1 MIPFPSNTVV
11 KYDIYQWLCSP
22 IAPSYDRWHWREDR
36 KYPFLICRST
46 KFEASKSGHISE
58 TPSSTTPSERQGDTL
73 LRGISWRSHEN
84 KSCLLWP
91 LDYFRNPVRNLLS
104 STTPSGR
111 QEDTPLLDLFRGIS
125 ERRQENKSC
134 LLWPLDNFRN
144 PARNLLSST
153 TPASRHKDTYSLYLF
168 RVCLSQV
175 FLFSEIS
182 IFCLWQIWKF

>member
-1 MIPFPSNTVV
+1 MTIRLPQDPQKLCQEPPVLQNSNWKKTGQ
-11 KYDIYQWLCSP
+11 KWD
-22 IAPSYDRWHWREDR
+22 
-36 KYPFLICRST
+36 FLISQLKRHFLSCFKSWKSSPALGHPCR
-46 KFEASKSGHISE
+46 
-58 TPSSTTPSERQGDTL
+58 
-73 LRGISWRSHEN
+73 
-84 KSCLLWP
+84 P
-91 LDYFRNPVRNLLS
+91 LRNPVRNLLS

-144 PARNLLSST
+144 PARNLQSST

-168 RVCLSQV
+168 WVCLSQV

-182 IFCLWQIWKF
+182 IFCLWQIWEF